1 MTLKFF
7 FQIILILIII
17 TIISIFYYNF
27 FLKNKEN
34 VDLISKSELE
44 TISKIDENVSN
55 ELSNIEYN
63 AFDENGNTYYIY
75 AKKAIVKSNEKDDEN
90 NVLLE
95 DVISIIT
102 IKNKGLINIFSNY
115 ADYNRINN
123 NTFFYGDVKIEYLDN
138 LITSQNLD
146 VIFTKKISK
155 IYNNVN
161 YKNEIINLSTDNI
174 LIDTKTGDIKLEMD
188 DINEKVRLVSKY
200 NYAN

>member
-7 FQIILILIII
+7 FQLILIFII
-17 TIISIFYYNF
+17 VTIIGVFYYNF
-27 FLKNKEN
+27 FIKNKEK
-34 VDLISKSELE
+34 VDLISKNELDS
-44 TISKIDENVSN
+44 ISKIDENVSN

-75 AKKAIVKSNEKDDEN
+75 AKKATVKSNEINGEN

-95 DVISIIT
+95 DVNSIIT
-102 IKNKGLINIFSNY
+102 IKNRGLINIFSNY
-115 ADYNRINN
+115 ANYNRGNN

-155 IYNNVN
+155 IYNNVY
-161 YKNEIINLSTDNI
+161 YKNAIINLSTDNV
-174 LIDTKTGDIKLEMD
+174 LIDIKTGDIKLEMNN
-188 DINEKVRLVSKY
+188 INEKVRLVSKY